1 MKAIRI
7 EHTGGPEAL
16 RLVEHEL
23 AAPGPGEI
31 RIRHGAIGVNFIDTY
46 QRSGLYP
53 LKLPTGLGLE
63 AAGTVEAVGEGVTR
77 FTVGDRA
84 GYCTGPLGAYAEAGN
99 VPQARAV
106 RLPDAIDDA
115 TAAGAMLKGMTAHF
129 LLRRVFRVEA
139 GQTILFHAAAGGVGT
154 IACAWARHLGATVIG
169 TVGSP
174 AKAELARAHGCAHT
188 VDYTTEDFVAR
199 VREITGGAGVPVV
212 YDSVGKATVPGS
224 LDCLARRGMLV
235 NFGNASGPAEPL
247 NLLEL
252 SRKGSLFVTRP
263 TLFDYVSTTEELDAA
278 AAELFAVVSSGA
290 VRVELNQRFALA
302 DAAEAHRALQAR
314 KTTGATIL
322 VP

>member
-1 MKAIRI
+1 VKAIRI

-16 RLVEHEL
+16 RLVDHEL

-53 LKLPTGLGLE
+53 LTLPTGLGLE

-77 FTVGDRA
+77 FAVGDRA

-154 IACAWARHLGATVIG
+154 IACAWASHLGATVIG

-212 YDSVGKATVPGS
+212 YDSVGRATVPGS

-290 VRVELNQRFALA
+290 VRVEVNQRFALA

>member
-1 MKAIRI
+1 VKAIRI

-16 RLVEHEL
+16 RLVDHEL

-53 LKLPTGLGLE
+53 LTLPTGLGLE

-77 FTVGDRA
+77 FAVGDRA

-199 VREITGGAGVPVV
+199 VREITAGAGVPVV
-212 YDSVGKATVPGS
+212 YDSVGRATVPGS

-278 AAELFAVVSSGA
+278 AAELFAVVSFGA
-290 VRVELNQRFALA
+290 VRVEVNQRFALA

>member
-1 MKAIRI
+1 MKAIRLDQ
-7 EHTGGPEAL
+7 TGGPEVL
-16 RLVEHEL
+16 NFVDHEL
-23 AAPGPGEI
+23 PPPGPGEI
-31 RIRHGAIGVNFIDTY
+31 RIRHGAIGINFIDTY

-53 LKLPTGLGLE
+53 LTFPTSLGLE

-77 FTVGDRA
+77 FKAGDRA
-84 GYCTGPLGAYAEAGN
+84 GYCTGPLGAYAQANN
-99 VPQARAV
+99 VPEARAV
-106 RLPDAIDDA
+106 RLPDTIEDA

-154 IACAWARHLGATVIG
+154 IACAWAAHLGATVIG

-174 AKAELARAHGCAHT
+174 AKAELAKAHGCAHT
-188 VDYTTEDFVAR
+188 IDYSREDFVAR
-199 VREITGGAGVPVV
+199 TREITGGAGVPVV
-212 YDSVGKATVPGS
+212 YDSVGKVTVPGS

-247 NLLEL
+247 NLLDL

-263 TLFDYVSTTEELDAA
+263 TLFDYISTTEELDAA
-278 AAELFAVVSSGA
+278 ASELFEVISSGA
-290 VRVELNQRFALA
+290 VTIEVNQRFPLA
-302 DAAEAHRALQAR
+302 DAAEAHRALEAR

>member
-1 MKAIRI
+1 
-7 EHTGGPEAL
+7 
-16 RLVEHEL
+16 
-23 AAPGPGEI
+23 
-31 RIRHGAIGVNFIDTY
+31 
-46 QRSGLYP
+46 
-53 LKLPTGLGLE
+53 
-63 AAGTVEAVGEGVTR
+63 
-77 FTVGDRA
+77 
-84 GYCTGPLGAYAEAGN
+84 
-99 VPQARAV
+99 
-106 RLPDAIDDA
+106 
-115 TAAGAMLKGMTAHF
+115 MTAHF

-199 VREITGGAGVPVV
+199 VREITAGAGVPVV
-212 YDSVGKATVPGS
+212 YDSVGRATVPGS

>member
-16 RLVEHEL
+16 RLVDHEL

-53 LKLPTGLGLE
+53 LTLPTGLGLE

-77 FTVGDRA
+77 FAVGDRA

-199 VREITGGAGVPVV
+199 VREITAGAGVPVV

-278 AAELFAVVSSGA
+278 AAELFAVVSFGA
-290 VRVELNQRFALA
+290 VRVEVNQRFALA

>member
-1 MKAIRI
+1 VKAIRI